1 MSNTSLRTGL
11 PVVIVATL
19 AIGGCS
25 TTATKTEHTT
35 QQLGQISQLEEELRS
50 KSTEVS
56 SLQSTVTQLQDSLTT
71 ERTAHSKMM
80 EGTQTGAGGSGEL
93 LPPNAKPGECYAR
106 IYIPPTYKTETDTL
120 KVQEEGER
128 LETIP
133 AKFGWGKEEIL
144 IREASERIEIV
155 PATYE
160 WVTEEV
166 MVKPAG
172 KQVVQIPAQYK
183 IESEEILISPEQTV
197 WKKGSGPITKVDQAT
212 GEIMCLVTIPAKYRT
227 VSKKVMVSPATSQET
242 ETPAEYKT
250 VKKQVLRTPSTTR
263 KIPVPAKY
271 KTIKIKKMVEP
282 PKTRTIQIPAKYET
296 VTKKTKVN
304 GGGMEW
310 RAILCET
317 NSTPGTIR
325 RIQSSL
331 EAKGYDVGGVDG
343 VFGAK
348 TLSAI
353 EAFQIDKGF
362 PKGGVTIKT
371 LQALGVQ

>member
-1 MSNTSLRTGL
+1 MSKTSLRIGL
-11 PVVIVATL
+11 PVVVTAL
-19 AIGGCS
+19 AIGGC
-25 TTATKTEHTT
+25 TTTTKTDQTTT
-35 QQLGQISQLEEELRS
+35 QLGKISQLEEELRG
-50 KSTEVS
+50 KTNEVS
-56 SLQSTVTQLQDSLTT
+56 SLQSTVTELQDSLST
-71 ERTAHSKMM
+71 ERTAHTKMM
-80 EGTQTGAGGSGEL
+80 ESTQMGAAGSDVL

-106 IYIPPTYKTETDTL
+106 VYIPPTYKTDTETL
-120 KVQEEGER
+120 KVEEEGER

-133 AKFGWGKEEIL
+133 AKYGWGQEEVL

-160 WVTEEV
+160 WITEEV

-172 KQVVQIPAQYK
+172 NQVVQVPAQYK
-183 IESEEILISPEQTV
+183 TESEKILVTPEQTV

-227 VSKKVMVSPATSQET
+227 VTKKVMVSPPTSRET
-242 ETPAEYKT
+242 ETAAEYKT
-250 VKKQVLRTPSTTR
+250 VKKQVLKTPPTTR
-263 KIPVPAKY
+263 KIPIPAKY
-271 KTIKIKKMVEP
+271 EIVKVKKMIEP

-296 VTKKTKVN
+296 VTKKTKMS
-304 GGGMEW
+304 GGDMEW

-317 NSTPGTIR
+317 NATPSMVR

-331 EAKGYDVGGVDG
+331 ETKGYDVGKIDG

-348 TLSAI
+348 TLSAV
-353 EAFQIDKGF
+353 EDFQADKGF